1 MIAWLLARPRL
12 IAYGLAG
19 AALAGGVAWAVHDV
33 RSAYAARAALPIAI
47 ADAAKA
53 RAEKAQSEKSV
64 TDQIAANQRIE
75 RETNEALRRAGAAA
89 HDLAGRLRQYQAMRR
104 PVCPAPAAPG
114 EPHATGPQPGDRAAI
129 ERGFERVEQATEA
142 HLVAAGEDAE
152 FLTGLQTY
160 VRGLPKRCVPD

>member
-19 AALAGGVAWAVHDV
+19 AAILGAGGLAWWRVH
-33 RSAYAARAALPIAI
+33 AWRAAYQERPALVAER
-47 ADAAKA
+47 DAAVTA
-53 RAEKAQSEKSV
+53 RKLSESAIQTQV
-64 TDQIAANQRIE
+64 EANQRLE
-75 RETNEALRRAGAAA
+75 HDTNAALRRAGAAA

-114 EPHATGPQPGDRAAI
+114 EPDATGPEPGDRAAI